1 MAIVLFLL
9 ALVGQLPAAM
19 DVDQQPAA
27 YCGGA
32 GGGGDD
38 GDGDDWGKWKG
49 QWLLKKKQ
57 QQQQQKKHW

>member
-38 GDGDDWGKWKG
+38 DDHNWGKWKG
-49 QWLLKKKQ
+49 QWLLKL
-57 QQQQQKKHW
+57 

>member
-38 GDGDDWGKWKG
+38 DDHNWGKWKG
-49 QWLLKKKQ
+49 QWLLKLQETTKNT
-57 QQQQQKKHW
+57 

>member
-19 DVDQQPAA
+19 DVDQQAAA

-38 GDGDDWGKWKG
+38 DDNWGKWKG
-49 QWLLKKKQ
+49 QWLLKL
-57 QQQQQKKHW
+57 

>member
-9 ALVGQLPAAM
+9 ALVDQQPAAM

-38 GDGDDWGKWKG
+38 DDHNWGKWKG
-49 QWLLKKKQ
+49 QWLLKL
-57 QQQQQKKHW
+57 